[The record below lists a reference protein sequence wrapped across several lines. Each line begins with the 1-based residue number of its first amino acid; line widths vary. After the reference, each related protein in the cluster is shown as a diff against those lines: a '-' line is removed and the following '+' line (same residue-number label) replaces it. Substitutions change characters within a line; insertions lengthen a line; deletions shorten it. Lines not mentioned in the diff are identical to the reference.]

1 MALHELFTIPFLKA
15 VFENVIDQLIKKDI
29 FINGALFIH
38 RPITLISYQYLTPY
52 STIRLLAYLK
62 WTVSLLFHVGRN
74 HRMTAFCP
82 IHPTD

>member
-38 RPITLISYQYLTPY
+38 RPITLAVCQ
-52 STIRLLAYLK
+52 RREKARN
-62 WTVSLLFHVGRN
+62 SLVPN
-74 HRMTAFCP
+74 N
-82 IHPTD
+82 